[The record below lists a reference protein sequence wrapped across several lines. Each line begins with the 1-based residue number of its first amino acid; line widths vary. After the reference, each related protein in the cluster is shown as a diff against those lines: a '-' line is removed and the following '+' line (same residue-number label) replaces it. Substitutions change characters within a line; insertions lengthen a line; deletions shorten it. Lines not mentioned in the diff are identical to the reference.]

1 MTRKFTIDRH
11 RIRSMDLALSV
22 ATELATICVN
32 LDEQIDRHEPLIC
45 CRGGYA
51 TVSQGTL
58 HVDGIKVAIKTERS
72 PGDGSAIKA
81 SNIDYDLQAEI

>member
-1 MTRKFTIDRH
+1 
-11 RIRSMDLALSV
+11 MDLALSV